1 MCGFGCSLTPDSPYT
16 RETYRYTPLLALLL
30 TPNEWLH
37 PSFGKYLFAA
47 CDILNG
53 VLIYKLLVAV
63 VLADLPPNAANDKS
77 PKDLRRPSSAQT
89 TTLSRS
95 TTSLATFYMSL
106 HLLNPLVFTISTRGS
121 SESIV
126 TSLVLLTLYYALHDR
141 WDAAAILLGA
151 STHWKVF
158 PVIYGVGTL
167 GIVGRSRRGNKD
179 ERSIRQWLRT
189 LFNWSTVRF
198 GLVSAGTF
206 AALGI
211 ICYLL

>member
-1 MCGFGCSLTPDSPYT
+1 MRAFGCKLTLIPATSPYT

-30 TPNEWLH
+30 IPNEWLH

-63 VLADLPPNAANDKS
+63 ILPPNVKSTKDK
-77 PKDLRRPSSAQT
+77 LSSTQT
-89 TTLSRS
+89 TSFSRS
-95 TTSLATFYMSL
+95 STSLATFYASL

-126 TSLVLLTLYYALHDR
+126 TSLVLLTLYCALHDR

-158 PVIYGVGTL
+158 PVIYGVGSL
-167 GIVGRSRRGNKD
+167 GVVGRSRRGSKD
-179 ERSIRQWLRT
+179 E
-189 LFNWSTVRF
+189 
-198 GLVSAGTF
+198 
-206 AALGI
+206 
-211 ICYLL
+211 

>member
-1 MCGFGCSLTPDSPYT
+1 MRAFGCNLTPIPATSPYT

-30 TPNEWLH
+30 IPNEWLH

-63 VLADLPPNAANDKS
+63 ILPPNVKS
-77 PKDLRRPSSAQT
+77 TKDLQKLSSTQT
-89 TTLSRS
+89 TSFSRS
-95 TTSLATFYMSL
+95 STSLATFYTSL

-126 TSLVLLTLYYALHDR
+126 TSLVLLTLYCALHDH

-158 PVIYGVGTL
+158 PVIYGVGSL
-167 GIVGRSRRGNKD
+167 GVVGRSRRGSKD
-179 ERSIRQWLRT
+179 ECSIKQWLRT
-189 LFNWSTVRF
+189 LINWSTVRF

-206 AALGI
+206 AALGAT
-211 ICYLL
+211 CYLM